1 MNNQE
6 ILDNA
11 PEGAEFTSVMGY
23 LWNDNEDWFIYD
35 STSEEWLHLFFHEH
49 TYSDWN
55 IRSLADIAKIAELEA
70 IIRGRDELI
79 NNAVSSRIAELEKER
94 KTLRAIC
101 EKADEITVNCTTT
114 DSQAV
119 DKLLDLF
126 DKNRDFYM
134 LETSRGR

>member
-1 MNNQE
+1 MNNKE
-6 ILDNA
+6 ILDSA
-11 PEGAEFTSVMGY
+11 PEGATHVDFDGIYWAVKGHHWKWY
-23 LWNDNEDWFIYD
+23 DDNCLSWRE
-35 STSEEWLHLFFHEH
+35 
-49 TYSDWN
+49 SDN
-55 IRSLADIAKIAELEA
+55 VAGVRSLADI
-70 IIRGRDELI
+70 RC
-79 NNAVSSRIAELEKER
+79 IAELEKER

-134 LETSRGR
+134 LETSR